1 MTGGRAMNPMHIR
14 EAVPSDAADLMD
26 LYRNHLT
33 RHPPEE
39 DPARAEWEA
48 MLAGFNADPG
58 YHLLVGEVD
67 GRAVCSVTVVVIRN
81 LTHGLRPY
89 AVIENVVTHADFR
102 KQGLASRL
110 LEAAVSIAR
119 DAGCYKVML
128 MTGSKQE
135 STLQFYRNNGFR
147 TDLKTAFLLPL
158 P

>member
-1 MTGGRAMNPMHIR
+1 MRIR
-14 EAVPSDAADLMD
+14 EAVPADAAALMD

-33 RHPPEE
+33 PHPPENE
-39 DPARAEWEA
+39 PALSAWET
-48 MLAGFNADPG
+48 MLAGFEADPG
-58 YHLLVGEVD
+58 YHLLVCEVD
-67 GRAVCSVTVVVIRN
+67 GRIACSVTVIVIRN

-89 AVIENVVTHADFR
+89 AVVENVVTHAGFR

-110 LEAAVSIAR
+110 LEAAVAIAR
-119 DAGCYKVML
+119 EAGCYKVML
-128 MTGSKQE
+128 MTGSKEE

>member
-1 MTGGRAMNPMHIR
+1 MHIR
-14 EAVPSDAADLMD
+14 EALPSDAAGLMD

-39 DPARAEWEA
+39 EPPLSEWEA
-48 MLAGFNADPG
+48 MLAGFGTDPG
-58 YHLLVGEVD
+58 YHLLVGEKD
-67 GRAVCSVTVVVIRN
+67 GQVVCSVTVVVVRN

-89 AVIENVVTHADFR
+89 AVIENVVTHADSR
-102 KQGLASRL
+102 KQEFASRL

-119 DAGCYKVML
+119 EAGCYKVML
-128 MTGSKQE
+128 MTGSKE
-135 STLQFYRNNGFR
+135 ASTLAFYRNNGFR